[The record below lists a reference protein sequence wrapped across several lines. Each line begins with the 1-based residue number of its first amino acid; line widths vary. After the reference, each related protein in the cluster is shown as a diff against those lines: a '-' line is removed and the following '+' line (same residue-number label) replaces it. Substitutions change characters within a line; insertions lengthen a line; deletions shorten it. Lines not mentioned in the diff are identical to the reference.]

1 MISVVNKENGSN
13 QRPLGIIFAL
23 PIEAHT
29 FERRASHTKEFRGQE
44 CVVFEGRLANH
55 PITWTISGVG
65 RDAASR
71 AAQLMIDGHR
81 PHTLISAGF
90 AGALA
95 PDLEHGNVLIPD
107 RILNDRHECV
117 YTLVSID
124 QIPFLVTKTR
134 KPRALIT
141 VDSAITSKE
150 AKAQL
155 RKSSNADLVDME
167 SAAVAQIAREADIPF
182 LAVRAISDTSDET
195 LPPEVSRLSQPQS
208 PMHRFGAAIAAITR
222 RPAAIT
228 DLWKLWE
235 QGMACSRTLANQL
248 EKIIGENN

>member
-1 MISVVNKENGSN
+1 MNKETGSN

-29 FERRASHTKEFRGQE
+29 FERRVCDTREFQGQE
-44 CVVFEGRLANH
+44 SVIFEGRFANL

-65 RDAASR
+65 REAATR
-71 AAQLMIDGHR
+71 ATRLMIDGHR

-95 PDLEHGNVLIPD
+95 PDLEHGNVLVPD
-107 RILNDRHECV
+107 RILNDRRECV
-117 YTLVSID
+117 YTLASGD

-134 KPRALIT
+134 KPRTLIT
-141 VDSAITSKE
+141 VDSVITSREEKT
-150 AKAQL
+150 QL
-155 RKSSNADLVDME
+155 HKDSNADLVDME
-167 SAAVAQIAREADIPF
+167 SAAVAQIAEEAGVPF
-182 LAVRAISDTSDET
+182 LAVRTISDTSDET

-208 PMHRFGAAIAAITR
+208 PMHRFGAAIAAVTR

-228 DLWKLWE
+228 ELWRLWE
-235 QGMACSRTLANQL
+235 QGISCSRTLADQL
-248 EKIIGENN
+248 EKIIRADN